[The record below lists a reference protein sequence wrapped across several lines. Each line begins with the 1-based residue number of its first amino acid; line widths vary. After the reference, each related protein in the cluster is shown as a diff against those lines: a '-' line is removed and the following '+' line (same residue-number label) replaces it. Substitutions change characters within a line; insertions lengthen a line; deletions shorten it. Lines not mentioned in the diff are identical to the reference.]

1 MRPKQPYLDW
11 AAGSDDSGLVPDP
24 RDEQT
29 VYLIPSFESDEE
41 GWKIVKQVYS
51 EVFEREL
58 DAWHTVETAW
68 PQNRDFKMFQ
78 DWFEIELHSVVED
91 LCDYEILDDEA

>member
-1 MRPKQPYLDW
+1 MLNRGVLIVRPKQPYLDW

-41 GWKIVKQVYS
+41 GWKIVKRVYS
-51 EVFEREL
+51 DAEL
-58 DAWHTVETAW
+58 VKKCPLPISYFD
-68 PQNRDFKMFQ
+68 P
-78 DWFEIELHSVVED
+78 
-91 LCDYEILDDEA
+91 